1 MARITVSIEIE
12 APLERVWGEA
22 ADLAAHVEW
31 MADARSIEFL
41 TDQRSGVGTR
51 MLVET
56 KVGPLQTNDVMEVTG
71 WDEQHSIDVRHQG
84 IITGQGSFR
93 LEASRTGTRFTW
105 TEQLAFPWY
114 LGGPVTALAARPILR
129 WIWRRNLEGLRRRI
143 ETPTDPN

>member
-1 MARITVSIEIE
+1 MADITVSIEIG
-12 APLERVWGEA
+12 APLERVWSEA

-56 KVGPLQTNDVMEVTG
+56 RVGPLKTNDVMEVTG
-71 WDEQHSIDVRHQG
+71 WDEQHSIGVRHQG
-84 IITGQGSFR
+84 IITGEGSFR
-93 LEASRTGTRFTW
+93 LEANRSGTRFTW

-129 WIWRRNLEGLRRRI
+129 WIWRRNLEGLRGRI

>member
-1 MARITVSIEIE
+1 MAHITVSIEID
-12 APLERVWGEA
+12 APLERVWREA

-56 KVGPLQTNDVMEVTG
+56 RVGPLKTNDVMEVTA
-71 WDEQHSIDVRHQG
+71 WDEQHSIGVRHQG
-84 IITGQGSFR
+84 IITGEGAFR
-93 LEASRTGTRFTW
+93 LEANRSGTRFIW
-105 TEQLAFPWY
+105 TERLAFPWY

-143 ETPTDPN
+143 GVPTDPS

>member
-1 MARITVSIEIE
+1 MADITVSIEIG
-12 APLERVWGEA
+12 APPERVWSEA

-56 KVGPLQTNDVMEVTG
+56 RVGPLKTNDVMEITG
-71 WDEQHSIDVRHQG
+71 WDEQHSIGVRHQG
-84 IITGQGSFR
+84 IITGEGSFR
-93 LEASRTGTRFTW
+93 LEANRSGTRFTW

-129 WIWRRNLEGLRRRI
+129 WIWRRNLEGLRGRI